1 MPAAALGTSVGSGVV
16 VYQIARVADGLARME
31 LGRSKFRHSSSPS
44 FLYGALSSLRWLAIV
59 EIPLFINM
67 GAVMGLSQYDSDGDD
82 ETDTRKVYCMDW
94 KPEVSGLHNIRANVS
109 TCCVD

>member
-1 MPAAALGTSVGSGVV
+1 MPAAAQGTSVGSGVV
-16 VYQIARVADGLARME
+16 VYQIARVADGLARIE